1 MTRRQLGLI
10 GLIALTWL
18 LGAMA
23 PASSQ
28 PAPVVRVVGMEML
41 SVAPGASQDTEI
53 RIAVAEGF
61 HVQANPAAD
70 EFLIPLTLEFVSGDG
85 FEVTDIRYPPGE
97 SYRLQGADE
106 DLLVCGG
113 TFAVPVTV
121 RASADAR
128 EEAVAARGRLRYQ
141 ACDDRICLAAATLLF
156 DLSVRVESTP
166 EP

>member
-1 MTRRQLGLI
+1 MTRRQLSLI
-10 GLIALTWL
+10 GLVALACL

-28 PAPVVRVVGMEML
+28 PAPVVRVVGMERL

-53 RIAVAEGF
+53 RITVVEGF

-97 SYRLQGADE
+97 PYRLQGADE
-106 DLLVCGG
+106 DLLVYGG

-141 ACDDRICLAAATLLF
+141 ACDERICLAPATLLF
-156 DLSVRVESTP
+156 DLTARVESTP

>member
-1 MTRRQLGLI
+1 MTRRQLSLI
-10 GLIALTWL
+10 GLIAFTWL

-23 PASSQ
+23 PVSSQ
-28 PAPVVRVVGMEML
+28 PAPVVRVVGMERL
-41 SVAPGASQDTEI
+41 AVAPGASQDTEI

-97 SYRLQGADE
+97 PYRLQGADE
-106 DLLVCGG
+106 DLLVYGG

-141 ACDDRICLAAATLLF
+141 ACDERICLAPATLTF
-156 DLSVRVESTP
+156 DLTARVESTP

>member
-10 GLIALTWL
+10 GLVALACL

-28 PAPVVRVVGMEML
+28 PAPVVRVVGMERL

-53 RIAVAEGF
+53 RITVVEGF
-61 HVQANPAAD
+61 HVQANPAAN
-70 EFLIPLTLEFVSGDG
+70 EFLIPLKLEFESRDG

-97 SYRLQGADE
+97 PYRLQGADE
-106 DLLVCGG
+106 DLLVYGG

-128 EEAVAARGRLRYQ
+128 EEAVTARGRLRYQ
-141 ACDDRICLAAATLLF
+141 ACDDRICLAPATLHF
-156 DLSVRVESTP
+156 DLKARVESAP

>member
-1 MTRRQLGLI
+1 MTRRQLGLV
-10 GLIALTWL
+10 ALACL

-28 PAPVVRVVGMEML
+28 PAPVVRVVGMETL
-41 SVAPGASQDTEI
+41 CVAPGASQDTEI
-53 RIAVAEGF
+53 RIAVVEGF

-70 EFLIPLTLEFVSGDG
+70 EFLIPLTLAFDSGDG
-85 FEVTDIRYPPGE
+85 FEVTDIRYPAGE
-97 SYRLQGADE
+97 PYRLQGADE
-106 DLLVCGG
+106 DLLVYGG

-141 ACDDRICLAAATLLF
+141 ACDERICLAPATLLF
-156 DLSVRVESTP
+156 DLKARVESAQ